1 MQLDLM
7 LGQQV
12 NVLLRHAPVPPQAVK
27 AIYQYHI
34 HPSSKNG
41 LRHLLQSRTI
51 KGHSRTILG
60 GDADNGIPGLLRI
73 TAKLI
78 GLQLQRKPIIVGNSA
93 VNVCFHRIVPP
104 LL

>member
-93 VNVCFHRIVPP
+93 VNVCFLRIVPP